1 MKWIDG
7 KSSKLKLIQHVD
19 ASAKEIS
26 GPGIAALSAEF
37 RTYQDKKYILI
48 ATENS
53 SMTLSN
59 NAPKPLSEGFAVLWM
74 ADAAKDPS
82 TKSRLTLDVK

>member
-37 RTYQDKKYILI
+37 STYQDKKYILM

-53 SMTLSN
+53 SMPLSK
-59 NAPKPLSEGFAVLWM
+59 NAPKPLSEGFSVIWM